1 MPGLARAEKS
11 EGETM
16 QESNLVSESSE
27 GENHEGHQSGRLGFF
42 LCWAVVFADIGT
54 SLYYVPG
61 ILYGQVGKRAG
72 FFVLLTMIVFVL
84 LALKYAEVT
93 HRYPQ
98 GGGVVTVAS
107 KTLRP
112 WAGALGGM
120 LEMGDYFLTA
130 AISALSGLTYFSI
143 VVPASPRT
151 VFFGTLVVLVL
162 LGLLNWWGISES
174 ARVSAVGAVI
184 ALVSD
189 LLILLQ
195 ILIHV
200 PLSTILSLIPEMFQ
214 GKPLTGVALLTG
226 FAGSFLAFS
235 GLESISQLSPVM
247 KSPRKRT
254 GRLALLAVV
263 ATVGLTSPLLTLF
276 ATTLLDAS
284 KVNPDQFI
292 SLLGGEFGGQVL
304 GIEVAISASA
314 LLIFASN
321 TAIIGC
327 YHVFLALSRMHY
339 LPAQVQRRNRW
350 RGTPHYAIALATG
363 FPIFILVLV
372 QGNIVLLGDMYA
384 FGLLGAFSL
393 TCVGVD
399 IARWRDRKTH
409 QQHKELHAKL
419 GSSVVDAASL
429 GVEAVIPGP
438 NQPFVA
444 PVSLPAFVLGLLT
457 TGLVI
462 LAWCTNLVSKPPA
475 TAFGGSITLLGL
487 ATAYVTATY
496 FSRRG
501 RWLGLPAT
509 VYGAQPQSILAV
521 LSSTPEGR
529 EATIYAA
536 CKEARNNEVVFLYR
550 QTPTARRRLELFE
563 NADPYLND
571 EEAKQAFSEA
581 ETIAKQYNVKRR
593 YVYAP
598 DTPDVIFQHWQ
609 MLQPRDTILVA
620 KDRPVAFPLS
630 PDRVRHSLGPGGQV
644 MHYLKNWQ
652 AHPVLEA

>member
-1 MPGLARAEKS
+1 
-11 EGETM
+11 M
-16 QESNLVSESSE
+16 QESSLVSDSSE
-27 GENHEGHQSGRLGFF
+27 SDHSNEGHQSGRLGFF

-61 ILYGQVGKRAG
+61 ILYGQVGRLAG

-84 LALKYAEVT
+84 LTLKYAEVT

-112 WAGALGGM
+112 WAGAFGGM

-130 AISALSGLTYFSI
+130 AISALSGLTYFS
-143 VVPASPRT
+143 VVMPASPST
-151 VFFGTLVVLVL
+151 ILIGTLVVLVL
-162 LGLLNWWGISES
+162 LGVLNWWGISES
-174 ARVSAVGAVI
+174 AKVSAVGAVI
-184 ALVSD
+184 ALISD
-189 LLILLQ
+189 LAILLTVV
-195 ILIHV
+195 IHV
-200 PLSTILSLIPEMFQ
+200 PLHTILNLIPEMFQ

-247 KSPRKRT
+247 KTPRKRT
-254 GRLALLAVV
+254 GRLALLVVV
-263 ATVGLTSPLLTLF
+263 ATVGLTSPLLTVF
-276 ATTLLDAS
+276 ATTLLDTS
-284 KVNPDQFI
+284 KANPDQFI
-292 SLLGGEFGGQVL
+292 SLLGGEFGGNIL

-327 YHVFLALSRMHY
+327 YHVFLALSRMHF
-339 LPAQVQRRNRW
+339 LPSVIQRRNKW
-350 RGTPHYAIALATG
+350 RGTPHFAIALAAG

-372 QGNIVLLGDMYA
+372 QGNIALLGDMYA

-393 TCVGVD
+393 TCIGVD
-399 IARWRDRKTH
+399 IARWRDRRTH
-409 QQHKELHAKL
+409 KQREELHVKL
-419 GSSVVDAASL
+419 GSQVVDAASL

-438 NQPFVA
+438 SQPTVP
-444 PVSLPAFVLGLLT
+444 PVSLPMFVLGIVT
-457 TGLVI
+457 TGLVM
-462 LAWCTNLVSKPPA
+462 LAWGTNLVSKPLA

-487 ATAYVTATY
+487 TTAYVTATY

-501 RWLGLPAT
+501 RWLGIPAT
-509 VYGAQPQSILAV
+509 IYGTRPQSILAV

-529 EATIYAA
+529 EATIHAA
-536 CKEARNNEVVFLYR
+536 CKEARNNEVIFLYR
-550 QTPTARRRLELFE
+550 QTPTIRRLELFE

-571 EEAKQAFSEA
+571 EEAKEAFSEA
-581 ETIAKQYNVKRR
+581 ETIAKQYNVKRQ
-593 YVYAP
+593 YIYAP

-609 MLQPRDTILVA
+609 ILQPRDTILVA
-620 KDRPVAFPLS
+620 KDRPVTFPLS